1 MKAAIQGIQD
11 ASAGGTMPKIIVH
24 IDRGGD
30 WSITQWF
37 FDNLNAQGVPFDM
50 IGESYYP
57 FWHGPLSSLSNCL
70 NNAANRYHKPV
81 IVAET
86 AFPWT
91 NSFWTTT
98 INGITPSL
106 TGQIQYVV
114 ALAPIVKGVAGGMG
128 AGVFWWGTEYQGVNG
143 VNEAGFNTTSFF
155 DAGGNLLR
163 SANEYGQLTA
173 PLNLNISVADMG
185 LVLSWPLSGAGFS
198 LTTTTN
204 LTPPVVWSPLP
215 STIQNTGTVYWTT
228 LPPDSGPQRF
238 YRLQSNW

>member
-1 MKAAIQGIQD
+1 
-11 ASAGGTMPKIIVH
+11 
-24 IDRGGD
+24 
-30 WSITQWF
+30 
-37 FDNLNAQGVPFDM
+37 
-50 IGESYYP
+50 
-57 FWHGPLSSLSNCL
+57 
-70 NNAANRYHKPV
+70 
-81 IVAET
+81 
-86 AFPWT
+86 
-91 NSFWTTT
+91 
-98 INGITPSL
+98 
-106 TGQIQYVV
+106 
-114 ALAPIVKGVAGGMG
+114 
-128 AGVFWWGTEYQGVNG
+128 

-185 LVLSWPLSGAGFS
+185 LVLSWPLSSAGFS